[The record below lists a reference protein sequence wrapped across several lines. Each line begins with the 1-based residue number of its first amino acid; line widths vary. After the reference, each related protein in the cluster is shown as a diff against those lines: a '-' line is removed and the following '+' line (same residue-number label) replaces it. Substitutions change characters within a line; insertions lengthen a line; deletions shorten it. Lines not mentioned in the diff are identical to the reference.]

1 MLLLTAASRRTKARE
16 EGVRHRL
23 RPISRRMVRPQ
34 CSAAQKV
41 NHHVVPIDQDKLSH
55 TTTGLKDPVVSS
67 PPVAFQHQA
76 RDDAPGPVAPPLLL
90 ACSRRLSAQQRG
102 SVWTAGE
109 CFPRSSQF
117 PVRSCTVPGC
127 RLLPAAQGP
136 YRRCKRDP
144 ACPACKPPRPHAFP
158 GRGGSTEKPYG
169 PCSCRD
175 AAFRLSSYGPSV
187 MLGTL

>member
-67 PPVAFQHQA
+67 PPVAFRHSNTKRETTHPEPWLLPCVPLLSASTPA
-76 RDDAPGPVAPPLLL
+76 RHRLDGGLLLAPIESVPRPQRHCTRLPVAPAL
-90 ACSRRLSAQQRG
+90 CHRRKR
-102 SVWTAGE
+102 
-109 CFPRSSQF
+109 
-117 PVRSCTVPGC
+117 RSCPTGNPS
-127 RLLPAAQGP
+127 RPQG
-136 YRRCKRDP
+136 
-144 ACPACKPPRPHAFP
+144 FP
-158 GRGGSTEKPYG
+158 SRGHTETAHG
-169 PCSCRD
+169 GCSCRD
-175 AAFRLSSYGPSV
+175 AAVRLASRPRRSAA
-187 MLGTL
+187 